1 MEEENKISTEEQ
13 EEIMVEIEPTEL
25 EEYEEV

>member
-1 MEEENKISTEEQ
+1 MEEEKIISTEEQ
-13 EEIMVEIEPTEL
+13 EKVMVEIEPTEP